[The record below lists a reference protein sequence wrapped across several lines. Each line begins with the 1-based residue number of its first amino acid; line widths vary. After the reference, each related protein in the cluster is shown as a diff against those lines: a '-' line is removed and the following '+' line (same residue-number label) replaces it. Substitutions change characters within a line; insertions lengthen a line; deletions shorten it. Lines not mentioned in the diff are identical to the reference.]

1 MPLEG
6 PTQVFRGRSKIRGGV
21 IMSSAEEHEKISLNK
36 SQEVAQLLEERG
48 IHDDEVK
55 RVIYNAETTGDKLYQ
70 QEGDRFLARLGILE
84 ATFYVE
90 YSISGENYTVHTAYA
105 HKAEV
110 VEK

>member
-1 MPLEG
+1 M
-6 PTQVFRGRSKIRGGV
+6 
-21 IMSSAEEHEKISLNK
+21 EHEKISLSK

-48 IHDDEVK
+48 IHDEEIK

-70 QEGDRFLARLGILE
+70 QEGDRFLARLRISE

-90 YSISGENYTVHTAYA
+90 YSVSGENYIVHSAYA
-105 HKAEV
+105 HRSEM

>member
-1 MPLEG
+1 M
-6 PTQVFRGRSKIRGGV
+6 
-21 IMSSAEEHEKISLNK
+21 EHEKIGLNK

-48 IHDDEVK
+48 IHDEEIK

-70 QEGDRFLARLGILE
+70 QEGDRFLARLRISE

-90 YSISGENYTVHTAYA
+90 YSVSGENYIVHSAYA
-105 HKAEV
+105 HRSEM

>member
-1 MPLEG
+1 M
-6 PTQVFRGRSKIRGGV
+6 
-21 IMSSAEEHEKISLNK
+21 EHEKISLSK

-48 IHDDEVK
+48 IHDEEIK

-70 QEGDRFLARLGILE
+70 QEGDRFLARLRISE

-90 YSISGENYTVHTAYA
+90 YSVSAENYIVHSAYA
-105 HKAEV
+105 HRAEM